1 MNLQA
6 ARATPQRWALLWLM
20 LVLLSPLN
28 GAASSIALTPEEQA
42 WLQANP
48 EIRLGI
54 GDWFPSVI
62 VLKNDHVVGIEPDIM
77 ARIQALT
84 GARIQL
90 EVGDWAEMVKRA
102 ERGELHGLANSIAH
116 PERAQR
122 FLFTRSLYS
131 VWYYLFVRTAD
142 TAQIQRMEDLA
153 GQSVGFL
160 VGNLGEQ
167 KTLQR
172 WPQIHATP
180 LASSTE
186 MLAQLLD
193 GQIDAFVSPLNTLQ
207 LLREQ
212 ALMNDIK
219 IAFAIP
225 ETEAPLVYS
234 IGREYPELHS
244 IINKALAAI
253 DFSEVQAIMQGWG
266 IIIQSDSKVATG
278 MVLSEEER
286 RWLAK
291 HPVIRVGVDPDWY
304 PLEFVD
310 DQGRH
315 AGISADYLAL
325 LESLLGVRFEVT
337 TDLSWTEVMRKI
349 KARELDM
356 LAMAA
361 QTPER
366 SQYLNFTR
374 PYIRSPM
381 VIVTRLDVDYLPDP
395 SWLRG
400 QTVAVVGGYASYE
413 WLRHSYPELD
423 VQVVDTTSEGLEQV
437 ATGHSFALVDN
448 LASVSFLI
456 RERGLS
462 NLKVSG
468 QLPMAFDL
476 ALASRN
482 DWPLLQ
488 GILEKALDAIPQA
501 EKDTIYHRWIHLR
514 YDIQIDYQWLWKV
527 LVGAGLLLFAILL
540 WNYSLQRQISK
551 RRRAEGQL
559 QEASERLRSVLASID
574 DLVFVLDTKQRFID
588 CYYSDE
594 SRLLMPPAQFLGKPC
609 EEVFSAEIS
618 AQLKQAIHF
627 ATHNG
632 TQQFEYPLVMAQETR
647 WWNASVSARYDAEN
661 HVVGSTVVVRDITA
675 RKQAEMALQQTKEAA
690 EIANQAKSAFLA
702 NMSHEIRTPMNAV
715 LGMLYLALETH
726 LNPRQRGY
734 LEQAQRSANALLGLL
749 NDILDFSKVEAG
761 QLKLEHIPFTLSA
774 VLSDVDTIVGNQAR
788 DKGLGFHIHR
798 DADIPDSLLGDPLR
812 VGQILI
818 NLTNNAVKFT
828 EHGSISVTVSR
839 TLGAGMAAPDR
850 VQLQFAVHDTGI
862 GMNQEQLRRLFEPFH
877 QADSS
882 TTRRYGGTGLG
893 LSICKRLVALMQ
905 GHIEVSSVPQ
915 QGSAF
920 FFTLPFS
927 IARHDSPSKNIV
939 TSYTQLISALT
950 GRRVLLVEDNEV
962 NQIVILRV
970 LEQMGMMVSIAE
982 HGMAALAHIEARGV
996 QSWDLILMDIQM
1008 PDLDGLE
1015 TTRRIRARPD
1025 GAWIP
1030 IIGLSAHAREDN
1042 IHDALLAGMNTHL
1055 AKPIDPPL
1063 LLAEIARW
1071 LTPTAMPPQPPKAA
1085 PLAPSAN
1092 TPTVLDPAMRPWLYA
1107 QLDTLYTLA
1116 STCDTALEDHFT
1128 AHRANLETQLPSDD
1142 IATLARHI
1150 DRYQFTQAAALLD
1163 QWRTRLHN
1171 PTNRD

>member
-1 MNLQA
+1 MLI
-6 ARATPQRWALLWLM
+6 LLI
-20 LVLLSPLN
+20 PLN

-42 WLQANP
+42 WLKANP

-54 GDWFPSVI
+54 GNWFPSVI
-62 VLKNDHVVGIEPDIM
+62 VLDNGHVVGIEPDIM

-84 GARIQL
+84 GAKIQL
-90 EVGDWAEMVKRA
+90 EVGDWAEMVQRA

-131 VWYYLFVRTAD
+131 AWYYLFVRSAD

-160 VGNLGEQ
+160 AGNLGEQ

-193 GQIDAFVSPLNTLQ
+193 GQIDAFVSPLNILQ

-212 ALMNDIK
+212 TLMNDIK
-219 IAFAIP
+219 TAFAIP
-225 ETEAPLVYS
+225 ETESPLVYS
-234 IGREYPELHS
+234 IGREHPELHS

-266 IIIQSDSKVATG
+266 IIIQSDSKIATG
-278 MVLSEEER
+278 LVLSEEER
-286 RWLAK
+286 RWLAE
-291 HPVIRVGVDPDWY
+291 HPVIRVGIDPHWY

-325 LESLLGVRFEVT
+325 LEPLLGVRFEVT

-366 SQYLNFTR
+366 DQYLNFTR

-381 VIVTRLDVDYLPDP
+381 VIVTQLDVDYLPDP

-413 WLRHSYPELD
+413 WLKHSYPELD
-423 VQVVDTTSEGLEQV
+423 LQVVDTTSEGLEQV
-437 ATGHSFALVDN
+437 ATGHAFALVDN

-456 RERGLS
+456 RELGLS

-488 GILEKALDAIPQA
+488 GIFEKALDAIPQT

-514 YDIQIDYQWLWKV
+514 YDIKIDYQWLWKV
-527 LVGAGLLLFAILL
+527 LVGVGILLFAILL

-559 QEASERLRSVLASID
+559 QETSERLRSVLASID

-594 SRLLMPPAQFLGKPC
+594 SRLLMPPAQFLGKHH
-609 EEVFSAEIS
+609 EEMFPAEIS
-618 AQLKQAIHF
+618 AQFKQAIEF

-632 TQQFEYPLVMAQETR
+632 TQQCEYPLVLAQETR

-675 RKQAEMALQQTKEAA
+675 RKQAEIALQQTKEAA
-690 EIANQAKSAFLA
+690 ETANHAKSAFLA

-715 LGMLYLALETH
+715 LGMLYLTLKTH

-761 QLKLEHIPFTLSA
+761 QLKLEHIPFTLSV
-774 VLSDVDTIVGNQAR
+774 VLSDVDTMVGNQAR
-788 DKGLGFHIHR
+788 DKGLDFHVQR
-798 DADIPDSLLGDPLR
+798 DAQVPDVLLGDPLR
-812 VGQILI
+812 LGQILI

-828 EHGSISVTVSR
+828 EQGRIDLTVHLEGF
-839 TLGAGMAAPDR
+839 THCGTV
-850 VQLQFAVHDTGI
+850 VQVHFVVRDTGI
-862 GMNQEQLRRLFEPFH
+862 GMEKSQLAQLFTPFH

-882 TTRRYGGTGLG
+882 MTRRYGGTGLG
-893 LSICKRLVALMQ
+893 LSICKRLVELMQ
-905 GHIEVSSVPQ
+905 GSIEVSSQPQ

-920 FFTLPFS
+920 FLTLPFVV
-927 IARHDSPSKNIV
+927 ATEAHSPDMRALS
-939 TSYTQLISALT
+939 SAPHPSALS

-962 NQIVILRV
+962 NQIVILRI
-970 LEQMGMMVSIAE
+970 LEQAGMVVSIAE
-982 HGMAALAHIEARGV
+982 HGMAALAHIEACGV
-996 QSWDLILMDIQM
+996 QCWDLILMDIQM

-1015 TTRRIRARPD
+1015 TTRRIRARSD
-1025 GAWIP
+1025 GAGIP

-1042 IHDALLAGMNTHL
+1042 IHDALLAGMNRYL
-1055 AKPIDPPL
+1055 AKPINPPL

-1071 LTPTAMPPQPPKAA
+1071 LTPTTMPPQPPKAA
-1085 PLAPSAN
+1085 PLASSTN
-1092 TPTVLDPAMRPWLYA
+1092 TPTVLDPAMGPWLYA

-1128 AHRANLETQLPSDD
+1128 AHRANLETQLPSED

-1163 QWRTRLHN
+1163 QWRTRPHIS
-1171 PTNRD
+1171 TNRD

>member
-1 MNLQA
+1 MLI
-6 ARATPQRWALLWLM
+6 LLI
-20 LVLLSPLN
+20 PLN

-62 VLKNDHVVGIEPDIM
+62 VLKNDYVVGIEPDIM

-90 EVGDWAEMVKRA
+90 EVGDWAEMVQRA

-366 SQYLNFTR
+366 DQYLNFTR

-400 QTVAVVGGYASYE
+400 QTVAVVGAYE

-482 DWPLLQ
+482 DWPLLH
-488 GILEKALDAIPQA
+488 GILEKALDAIPQT

-588 CYYSDE
+588 CYYSDV
-594 SRLLMPPAQFLGKPC
+594 SRLLMPPAQFLGKSC

-627 ATHNG
+627 ATYNG
-632 TQQFEYPLVMAQETR
+632 AQQFEYPLVMAQETR

-761 QLKLEHIPFTLSA
+761 QLKLEHIPFKLSA
-774 VLSDVDTIVGNQAR
+774 VLGDVETMLGNQAR
-788 DKGLGFHIHR
+788 DKGLDFHVQR
-798 DADIPDSLLGDPLR
+798 DAQVPDVLLGDPLR
-812 VGQILI
+812 LGQIFI

-828 EHGSISVTVSR
+828 EQGRIDLSVHLEGFTHC
-839 TLGAGMAAPDR
+839 GAVVR
-850 VQLQFAVHDTGI
+850 VHFVVRDTGI
-862 GMNQEQLRRLFEPFH
+862 GMEKSQLAQLFTPFH

-882 TTRRYGGTGLG
+882 MTRRYGGTGLG
-893 LSICKRLVALMQ
+893 LSICKRLVELMQ
-905 GHIEVSSVPQ
+905 GSIEVSSQPQ

-920 FFTLPFS
+920 FLTLPF
-927 IARHDSPSKNIV
+927 AVATDTHSPDIRAPS
-939 TSYTQLISALT
+939 SAPRPSALS
-950 GRRVLLVEDNEV
+950 GRRILLVEDNEV

-970 LEQMGMMVSIAE
+970 LEQAGMMVSIAE
-982 HGMAALAHIEARGV
+982 HGMAALAHIEVQGV
-996 QSWDLILMDIQM
+996 HGWDLILMDIQM
-1008 PDLDGLE
+1008 PELDGLE

-1071 LTPTAMPPQPPKAA
+1071 LTPTAMPAQPPKAA
-1085 PLAPSAN
+1085 PLASSTN
-1092 TPTVLDPAMRPWLYA
+1092 TPTVLDPAMRRWLSR
-1107 QLDTLYTLA
+1107 QLEVLYTLA

-1142 IATLARHI
+1142 IVTLARHI

-1163 QWRTRLHN
+1163 QWRTRLQVEG
-1171 PTNRD
+1171 TE